1 MLNKQWA
8 LAVALGTSMTTAQAE
23 VVDIDAAELVRLTAE
38 GIPLIDIRT
47 EGEWK
52 SSGVI
57 SGSKL
62 LTFFD
67 ERGHA
72 DPVKWLEKARSIA
85 VGTAQPVILICRS
98 GNRTR
103 AVARFLS
110 EQAGYKKVY
119 HVSRGIGGWVGEG
132 RPLAPYAAQ

>member
-1 MLNKQWA
+1 MLNKQWV
-8 LAVALGTSMTTAQAE
+8 LAIVLGISMAAAQAE
-23 VVDIDAAELVRLTAE
+23 VVDIDAAELARLTAE
-38 GIPLIDIRT
+38 GVPLIDIRT

-52 SSGVI
+52 SSGI
-57 SGSKL
+57 IAGSKL

-72 DPVKWLEKARSIA
+72 DPAQWLERARSIA
-85 VGTAQPVILICRS
+85 AGTAQPVILICRS
-98 GNRTR
+98 GSRTR

-110 EQAGYKKVY
+110 EQAGYKKIY

-132 RPLAPYAAQ
+132 RPLIPYTTK

>member
-1 MLNKQWA
+1 MLNKQSA
-8 LAVALGTSMTTAQAE
+8 LAVALGLSVASAQAE
-23 VVDIDAAELVRLTAE
+23 VVDIDNAELARLTAE

-52 SSGVI
+52 GSGI
-57 SGSKL
+57 IAGSRP

-67 ERGHA
+67 ERGQA
-72 DPVKWLEKARSIA
+72 DPAQWLKEAGAIA
-85 VGTAQPVILICRS
+85 GPDQPVILICRS

-103 AVARFLS
+103 AVANFLS

-119 HVSRGIGGWVGEG
+119 NVRRGIGGWMGEG
-132 RPLAPYAAQ
+132 RPLTPYQAK